1 MKKTAKTILFLLLML
16 LLAAPRAAFAQ
27 GEFVDLAEL
36 SGAGSG
42 ILSGDSVSA
51 PHESASS
58 GDLVSSVADS
68 IASKGGDLVGDAAGD
83 FAGDMTSDLVGGMLG
98 GGMLGDMAGDYA
110 GDLVSDLVGDA
121 VGDFANDMFGD
132 MLGDLLS
139 IPEIGSIQETLNGL
153 ASSMQGALIGPNIPH
168 YRILWMFSGE
178 SVVDEVKSL
187 FNGDFS
193 NIEEGLD
200 NLKQMF

>member
-16 LLAAPRAAFAQ
+16 PLAAPRAAFAQ

-36 SGAGSG
+36 SGSGSG

-51 PHESASS
+51 PHDSASS

-68 IASKGGDLVGDAAGD
+68 IASKGG
-83 FAGDMTSDLVGGMLG
+83 
-98 GGMLGDMAGDYA
+98 
-110 GDLVSDLVGDA
+110 DLVGDA